1 MMLSPTASLP
11 TLVFIPFV
19 GAFLALC
26 MGRIA
31 GHKTGYLMVLSALAS
46 FILAAMLYAGL
57 DPAAPV
63 VCAAEWLPGVDVNF
77 RLRGDGFGLF
87 FALLV
92 SGIGTLVGIYS
103 LSYVHLSD
111 NRRVARYYAAL
122 IAFMGAMLG
131 LALADD
137 LVLLFVFWEITS
149 ITSFLL
155 IGFWYD
161 QEIGRKGALM
171 ALQVTVG
178 GGLAMMA
185 GFVVIGAITG
195 SYSISELAAD
205 PSLRE
210 KLVAAGMLTPA
221 LLLCLGGALTK
232 SAQMPFHFWLPK
244 AMVAPTPVSTY
255 LHAATM
261 VMAGVFLVGRL
272 LPILG
277 DSPAWTPILTTV
289 GLVTFFLG
297 AYQSLREFDLKAI
310 LAYATVSTLGL
321 LMMLYGLKAADQDVL
336 QIWSHGAYK
345 GTLFLVAGIVE
356 HATHT
361 RDLRKLG
368 GLRKVMPITFG
379 VCLLGAISMSGLP
392 PFFGFLAKEAFYAQ
406 LLHGEVLHGQPVLQW
421 TIIVLSV
428 LANAF
433 IFAVACKLVFGV
445 FFGPPAEDV
454 DAVDHHAHEAGI
466 GLWGP
471 AAVLGLVALGMG
483 LAYPITSQMVNGMSS
498 DPHAHVHVSLIPHD
512 IGPVAMSAVTVLLGI
527 GIYLMRRPIN
537 RLQDALA
544 IIPPMYKFWD
554 WLMAGITA
562 VSVTFSRQWQNGS
575 LRWYFSGVLLFA
587 CVLVTAAL
595 NRADFLRHDIIVK
608 PHDLYWPA
616 VAISGMLIFAAL
628 ILVRAQVRLTAALAS
643 TAIGFLVALLFVIYR
658 SPDILL
664 TQLLIETV
672 STIFIL
678 LVLFFM
684 PRFSRDVVAPP
695 VRLVRLIVSI
705 LVGFTMATMVFLC
718 TLPELRTEDNLGLGY
733 LERSLSEGFGRNAVN
748 VIIVDM
754 RAIDTTGE
762 ITVLVVVGM
771 AVFGLLRTRRHK
783 A

>member
-1 MMLSPTASLP
+1 MMLSPTVWLP
-11 TLVFIPFV
+11 VLVFIPFA
-19 GAFLALC
+19 GAFIALLT
-26 MGRIA
+26 GRVA
-31 GHKTGYLMVLSALAS
+31 GHKTGYLMVASALAS
-46 FILAAMLYAGL
+46 FTLAALFYAGL
-57 DPAAPV
+57 DPHSPPL
-63 VCAAEWLPGVDVNF
+63 CAAEWLPGVDVAF

-103 LSYVHLSD
+103 LSYVHLHD

-131 LALADD
+131 VALADD
-137 LVLLFVFWEITS
+137 LILLFVFWEITS

-178 GGLAMMA
+178 GGLAMIA
-185 GFVVIGAITG
+185 GFVVIGAVTG
-195 SYSISELAAD
+195 SYSISVLAHD
-205 PSLRE
+205 PALRE

-221 LLLCLGGALTK
+221 LLLVLGGALTK

-261 VMAGVFLVGRL
+261 VMAGVFLVGRM

-277 DSPAWTPILTTV
+277 ESPVWTPILTTI
-289 GLVTFFLG
+289 GFVTFFLG
-297 AYQSLREFDLKAI
+297 AWQSLREFDLKAI

-345 GTLFLVAGIVE
+345 GTLFLVAGIIE

-368 GLRKVMPITFG
+368 GLRKIMPITFV

-392 PFFGFLAKEAFYAQ
+392 PFFGFLAKEAFYAE
-406 LLHGEVLHGQPVLQW
+406 LLHGEALHGQPLAQW
-421 TIIVLSV
+421 TLICLSV

-433 IFAVACKLVFGV
+433 IFAVACKLVIGV
-445 FFGPPAEDV
+445 FLGQPAKDV
-454 DAVDHHAHEAGI
+454 DSVDHHAHEAGI

-471 AAVLGLVALGMG
+471 AAVLGVVALGMG
-483 LAYPITSQMVNGMSS
+483 LAYPVTATMVNAMSS
-498 DPHAHVHVSLIPHD
+498 DLHAHLHVSLIPHD
-512 IGPVAMSAVTVLLGI
+512 IGPLAMSGATVLLGI
-527 GIYLMRRPIN
+527 GIYLARKPIN
-537 RLQDALA
+537 RVQDALA
-544 IIPPMYKFWD
+544 ILPPMYQVWD
-554 WLMAGITA
+554 AFIAGITA
-562 VSVTFSRQWQNGS
+562 LAVAFSKRWQSGS
-575 LRWYFSGVLLFA
+575 LRWYFSGVLIFA
-587 CVLVTAAL
+587 VALVWAAL
-595 NRADFLRHDIIVK
+595 NRADFLAYELHLNL
-608 PHDLYWPA
+608 HDLYWPA
-616 VAISGMLIFAAL
+616 VAICVMLVIAAV
-628 ILVRAQVRLTAALAS
+628 ILVRAEVRLTAALAS

-684 PRFSRDVVAPP
+684 PRFTRDAVSHSARMI
-695 VRLVRLIVSI
+695 RLTVSV
-705 LVGFTMATMVFLC
+705 LVGLMMTVMVYLC
-718 TLPELRTEDNLGLGY
+718 TLPELRTFDNLGAGY
-733 LERSLSEGFGRNAVN
+733 LSRSLSEGFGRNAVN
-748 VIIVDM
+748 VIIVDI
-754 RAIDTTGE
+754 RAMDTTGE
-762 ITVLVVVGM
+762 ITVLAVVGM
-771 AVFGLLRTRRHK
+771 SVYGLLRARRK
-783 A
+783 RA